1 MSTNQFVINGLA
13 VTDRKPAI
21 RQADPPA
28 HVPPR
33 PMAATIAQKLTL
45 AGWAMARAEILNEA
59 LHNAI
64 LLCYERDTDGSL
76 ANVDRDDRIRVP
88 LPWGS
93 DGRKYW
99 QLRRL
104 EADVLR
110 AVLLAWQTPA
120 PGQPVPLFSFD
131 AGTRAWYLNLSDYPS
146 ADIACGWLRQR
157 SVTSKAFKTHYDRL
171 READRERPR
180 RSR

>member
-1 MSTNQFVINGLA
+1 MTVNAFVLNALQT
-13 VTDRKPAI
+13 TDRKPAI
-21 RQADPPA
+21 RQAEPPA

-33 PMAATIAQKLTL
+33 PTATIAQQLTL
-45 AGWAMARAEILNEA
+45 AGWAMARAELLNEA
-59 LHNAI
+59 LHGAI
-64 LLCYERDTDGSL
+64 MLCYERDTDGSL

-110 AVLLAWQTPA
+110 AVLLAWQTPQ
-120 PGQPVPLFSFD
+120 PGQPVPLWSFD
-131 AGTRAWYLNLSDYPS
+131 AQTRAWYLNLSDYP
-146 ADIACGWLRQR
+146 AVQDALGWLRQR
-157 SVTSKAFKTHYDRL
+157 SVTSKAFKQQYDRI
-171 READRERPR
+171 RQAERERPR